1 LYNGLNIRVIENG
14 IMSKELELKLG
25 CLPTV
30 AAQVCALP
38 FLSDLPSESKLL
50 LNLYYDTP
58 DESLKRMKMALRIR
72 KSGDQWLQT
81 LKTTGITDAS
91 GLSTRGEYEWV
102 IDGPNLKLDLLKEL
116 LPADLDS
123 DSLYPVFSTN
133 FKRTTWLYQR
143 EQTQIEIACDQG
155 EVRTGNRIEPISEV
169 ELELKQG
176 DASALFDLAE
186 QLTRLSPLWIGQRSK
201 AQRGWELRFEHPPAP
216 ELPSLIMERGD
227 LAERVERLSAMT
239 ICWQRCYELIPIT
252 LAPTVITTLCSA
264 LEQQIALLRQ
274 LSDLEASAGLLKEY
288 EALLTRVMPL
298 YDLAYFSGST
308 PTFYKTIQERSR
320 SISADLLNDPS
331 IGQLALR
338 TAHFIRETT
347 QGAGDE

>member
-1 LYNGLNIRVIENG
+1 
-14 IMSKELELKLG
+14 MSKELELKLG

-38 FLSDLPSESKLL
+38 LLSGLQSESKLL

-58 DESLKRMKMALRIR
+58 EESLKRMKMALRIR

-81 LKTTGITDAS
+81 LKTTGTTDAS
-91 GLSTRGEYEWV
+91 GLSSRGEYEWV
-102 IDGPNLKLDLLKEL
+102 IDGPNLKLDLLEGL
-116 LPADLDS
+116 LPSDIEG

-176 DASALFDLAE
+176 EAHAVFDLAE

-227 LAERVERLSAMT
+227 MSERIERLSALT

-274 LSDLEASAGLLKEY
+274 LTDLETAVGLRKDY
-288 EALLTRVMPL
+288 EALLIRIMPL
-298 YDLAYFSGST
+298 YDLAYFSGSS

-320 SISADLLNDPS
+320 SVSSDLLNDPS

-338 TAHFIRETT
+338 TARFIRGMS
-347 QGAGDE
+347 QGAVDE

>member
-1 LYNGLNIRVIENG
+1 
-14 IMSKELELKLG
+14 MSKELELKLG

-38 FLSDLPSESKLL
+38 LLSGLQSESKLL

-58 DESLKRMKMALRIR
+58 EESLKRMKMALRIR

-81 LKTTGITDAS
+81 LKTTGTTDAS

-102 IDGPNLKLDLLKEL
+102 IDGPNLKLDLLEGL
-116 LPADLDS
+116 LPSDIDG

-176 DASALFDLAE
+176 EAHDVFDLAE
-186 QLTRLSPLWIGQRSK
+186 QLTRQSPLWIGQRSK

-227 LAERVERLSAMT
+227 MAERIERLSALT

-274 LSDLEASAGLLKEY
+274 LTDLETAVELRKDY
-288 EALLTRVMPL
+288 EALLIRIMPL
-298 YDLAYFSGST
+298 YDLAYFSGSS

-320 SISADLLNDPS
+320 SVSADLLNDPS

-338 TAHFIRETT
+338 TARFIRGMS
-347 QGAGDE
+347 QGAVDE

>member
-1 LYNGLNIRVIENG
+1 
-14 IMSKELELKLG
+14 MSKELELKLG

-38 FLSDLPSESKLL
+38 FLSDLKSESKLL

-58 DESLKRMKMALRIR
+58 DESLKRLKMALRIR
-72 KSGDQWLQT
+72 KSGDHWLQT
-81 LKTTGITDAS
+81 LKTTGTTDAS
-91 GLSTRGEYEWV
+91 GLSSRGEYEWV

-116 LPADLDS
+116 LPSDIDG

-133 FKRTTWLYQR
+133 FKRTTWLYQNKR
-143 EQTQIEIACDQG
+143 SQIEIACDQG

-176 DASALFDLAE
+176 EASALFDLAE

-201 AQRGWELRFEHPPAP
+201 AQRGWELRFEHPPVP
-216 ELPSLIMERGD
+216 ELPSLTMEQGD
-227 LAERVERLSAMT
+227 LAERVERLTAMT

-252 LAPTVITTLCSA
+252 LAPAVITTLCSA
-264 LEQQIALLRQ
+264 LEQQMALLRQ
-274 LSDLEASAGLLKEY
+274 LGDLETAAGLLKDY
-288 EALLTRVMPL
+288 EALLIRVLPL
-298 YDLAYFSGST
+298 YDLAYFSGSS

-320 SISADLLNDPS
+320 SISAELLNDPL

-338 TAHFIRETT
+338 TAHFIRVTI
-347 QGAGDE
+347 QGASDE

>member
-1 LYNGLNIRVIENG
+1 
-14 IMSKELELKLG
+14 MSKELELKLG
-25 CLPTV
+25 CLPAV
-30 AAQVCALP
+30 AAQVCGLP
-38 FLSDLPSESKLL
+38 FLSNLQSESKLL

-58 DESLKRMKMALRIR
+58 DETLKRLKMALRIR

-81 LKTTGITDAS
+81 LKTTGTTDAS

-116 LPADLDS
+116 LPSEIDG

-155 EVRTGNRIEPISEV
+155 EVRTGNRVEPISEV

-176 DASALFDLAE
+176 DAREVFDLAE
-186 QLTRLSPLWIGQRSK
+186 QLTGLCPLWIGQRSK

-252 LAPTVITTLCSA
+252 LAPAVITTLCSA

-274 LSDLEASAGLLKEY
+274 LSDLETATELLKEY
-288 EALLTRVMPL
+288 EALLIRVMPL
-298 YDLAYFSGST
+298 YDLAYFSGSS
-308 PTFYKTIQERSR
+308 PIFYKTIQERSR
-320 SISADLLNDPS
+320 SISAELLNDSS

-338 TAHFIRETT
+338 TAHFIRQTT
-347 QGAGDE
+347 QGASDE

>member
-1 LYNGLNIRVIENG
+1 
-14 IMSKELELKLG
+14 MSKELELKLG

-30 AAQVCALP
+30 AAEVCSLP
-38 FLSDLPSESKLL
+38 LLSDLQTDSKLL

-81 LKTTGITDAS
+81 LKTTGTTDAS

-102 IDGPNLKLDLLKEL
+102 IDGPNLNMDLLQDL
-116 LPADLDS
+116 LPSDIDS
-123 DSLYPVFSTN
+123 ENLYPVFSTN
-133 FKRTTWLYQR
+133 FKRTTWLYQS

-176 DASALFDLAE
+176 EASALFDLAE
-186 QLTRLSPLWIGQRSK
+186 QLTSLSPLWIGQRSK

-227 LAERVERLSAMT
+227 LVEHIERLSAMT

-252 LAPTVITTLCSA
+252 LAPAVITTLCSA

-274 LSDLEASAGLLKEY
+274 LSDQEAAVALLKDY
-288 EALLTRVMPL
+288 EALLIRVMPL
-298 YDLAYFSGST
+298 YDLAYFSGSS
-308 PTFYKTIQERSR
+308 PSFYKTIQERSR
-320 SISADLLNDPS
+320 SISAELLNDRS

-338 TAHFIRETT
+338 TAKFIRETT
-347 QGAGDE
+347 QGADGE